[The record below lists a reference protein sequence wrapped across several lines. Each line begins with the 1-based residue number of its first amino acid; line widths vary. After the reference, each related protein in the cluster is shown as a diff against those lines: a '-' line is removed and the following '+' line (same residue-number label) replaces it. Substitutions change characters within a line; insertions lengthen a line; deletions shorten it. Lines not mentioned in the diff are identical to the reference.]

1 VKIFPD
7 SISYKKENRVGFFLE
22 KLTQKS
28 RNFFLKKTNAE
39 KFFFRK
45 DL

>member
-1 VKIFPD
+1 MESGSFV
-7 SISYKKENRVGFFLE
+7 E
-22 KLTQKS
+22 KLTQNS
-28 RNFFLKKTNAE
+28 RIFFLKKTNAE

>member
-1 VKIFPD
+1 VQIFPD
-7 SISYKKENRVGFFLE
+7 SISYKKENRVGFFFE
-22 KLTQKS
+22 KFAQKS
-28 RNFFLKKTNAE
+28 GIFFLKKTNAE